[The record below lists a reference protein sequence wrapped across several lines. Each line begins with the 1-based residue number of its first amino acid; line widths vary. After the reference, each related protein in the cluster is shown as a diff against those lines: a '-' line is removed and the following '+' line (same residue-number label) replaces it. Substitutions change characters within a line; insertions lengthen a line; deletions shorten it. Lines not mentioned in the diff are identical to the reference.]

1 MVEHLATLIE
11 SFPEAANQTRC
22 FTHILNLVAKSIL
35 CQFDMAKKIDASPDL
50 NNASDALA
58 SLALKL
64 ELELE
69 DSEVP
74 PGDDEDE
81 NDKSDEEDE
90 GEGGNR
96 EDDND
101 EGLRDERDGM
111 SEEDVAELEESIVP
125 VQLMLTKVKM
135 IT

>member
-1 MVEHLATLIE
+1 MIEHLATLVE
-11 SFPEAANQTRC
+11 SFPGAANQTRC

-35 CQFDMAKKIDASPDL
+35 RQFDMAKKTDASPDL
-50 NNASDALA
+50 NDASDALA
-58 SLALKL
+58 SLAL

-74 PGDDEDE
+74 PGDDVDE
-81 NDKSDEEDE
+81 NNKSDEEDE
-90 GEGGNR
+90 GEGGNG

-125 VQLMLTKVKM
+125 VRLMLTKVKM
-135 IT
+135 II